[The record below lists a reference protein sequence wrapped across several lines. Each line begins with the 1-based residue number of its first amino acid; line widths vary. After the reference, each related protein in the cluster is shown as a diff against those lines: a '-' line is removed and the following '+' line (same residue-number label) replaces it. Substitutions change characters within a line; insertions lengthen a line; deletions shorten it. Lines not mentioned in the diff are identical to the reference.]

1 MTNKVFCLSIIS
13 AIALL
18 ICSPLHV
25 SGQNVSA
32 QGLKTVVID
41 PGHGGKDPGA
51 PGKSKSTAEKNIV
64 LNISKLFGDKIKAEY
79 PDVKIVYTRS
89 TDVFVELKERANI
102 AKRSNAD
109 LFISVHCNS
118 STNTKAF
125 GASAHI
131 LGPKS
136 TNPKNTSDYFE
147 KSKSVAQRENSVM
160 LLEDDYQTSYQDFD
174 PNSPEAVISHSLL
187 WQANYGNSLLFAAE
201 YDAQIHKAPY
211 RVSNYTGIH
220 QDVFYL
226 LWATNMPAA
235 LLEVGFLSNP
245 NDYAVLSTT
254 DGQEKIA
261 KSLFNAFK
269 NYKEK
274 YDASVG
280 AFPMAE
286 EPVAV
291 PTVKEEAPVT
301 TPVVKEET
309 PVAKPVVKEEAPTA
323 KQEVAQPKSEASAV
337 SKYYGIQIMGL
348 GRLLKNGDS
357 ALKGLQVQAVKAEGS
372 SIYKYIYGKH
382 ATRAAAA
389 AELATVRK
397 KFPEA
402 FIVEV
407 DGDNVKIS
415 K

>member
-1 MTNKVFCLSIIS
+1 MTNKVLCLTIIS

-18 ICSPLHV
+18 ISSPLHI
-25 SGQNVSA
+25 SGQNVSG

-79 PDVKIVYTRS
+79 PDVKVVYTRS

-102 AKRSNAD
+102 AKRNNAD

-118 STNTKAF
+118 STNSRAF

-136 TNPKNTSDYFE
+136 NNPKNTSDYFE

-160 LLEDDYQTSYQDFD
+160 LLEDDYQTAYQDFD

-245 NDYAVLSTT
+245 SDYAVLSTA

-269 NYKEK
+269 SYKEK

-280 AFPMAE
+280 ALPAVSESTPEPEPSAANE
-286 EPVAV
+286 EPAS
-291 PTVKEEAPVT
+291 PKQETTPLQKEEADKNVT
-301 TPVVKEET
+301 STP
-309 PVAKPVVKEEAPTA
+309 
-323 KQEVAQPKSEASAV
+323 

-382 ATRAAAA
+382 STRAAAA
-389 AELATVRK
+389 AELSTVKK

-407 DGDNVKIS
+407 NGDNVKIS